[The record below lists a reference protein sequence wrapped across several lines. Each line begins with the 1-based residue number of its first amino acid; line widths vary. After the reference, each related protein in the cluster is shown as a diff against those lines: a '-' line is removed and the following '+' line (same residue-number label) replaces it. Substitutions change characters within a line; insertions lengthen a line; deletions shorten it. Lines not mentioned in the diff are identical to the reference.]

1 MKKCDCKI
9 MNTLSRYPKVWP
21 WLGVAG
27 YALDG
32 AELVLKHTRWGK
44 MNYKARMLVHGAGA
58 GLLCLGAGVHT
69 AQAVAAGMVNVPA
82 AVTGAVIGTGIVGL
96 NYTHAEAKKIGVKR
110 ARVLHRVF
118 CAMTG
123 LGIAAHVI
131 GVKRRDTERR
141 RVGRLLERQ
150 RTRAST
156 FDSLTATGISP
167 WLLLCCAH
175 LCGNMR
181 PDRMQNRNSEVRRNE
196 ERQTLRDRVSGR
208 RFHGRK
214 NDLCG

>member
-21 WLGVAG
+21 WLGV
-27 YALDG
+27 
-32 AELVLKHTRWGK
+32 
-44 MNYKARMLVHGAGA
+44 
-58 GLLCLGAGVHT
+58 AGVHT

-131 GVKRRDTERR
+131 GVKRPRR
-141 RVGRLLERQ
+141 
-150 RTRAST
+150 
-156 FDSLTATGISP
+156 
-167 WLLLCCAH
+167 
-175 LCGNMR
+175 
-181 PDRMQNRNSEVRRNE
+181 
-196 ERQTLRDRVSGR
+196 
-208 RFHGRK
+208 
-214 NDLCG
+214 

>member
-69 AQAVAAGMVNVPA
+69 AQAVAAG
-82 AVTGAVIGTGIVGL
+82 IVGL

-131 GVKRRDTERR
+131 GVKRPRR
-141 RVGRLLERQ
+141 
-150 RTRAST
+150 
-156 FDSLTATGISP
+156 
-167 WLLLCCAH
+167 
-175 LCGNMR
+175 
-181 PDRMQNRNSEVRRNE
+181 
-196 ERQTLRDRVSGR
+196 
-208 RFHGRK
+208 
-214 NDLCG
+214 

>member
-69 AQAVAAGMVNVPA
+69 AQAAAAGM
-82 AVTGAVIGTGIVGL
+82 VIGTGIVGL

-131 GVKRRDTERR
+131 DVKRPRR
-141 RVGRLLERQ
+141 
-150 RTRAST
+150 
-156 FDSLTATGISP
+156 
-167 WLLLCCAH
+167 
-175 LCGNMR
+175 
-181 PDRMQNRNSEVRRNE
+181 
-196 ERQTLRDRVSGR
+196 
-208 RFHGRK
+208 
-214 NDLCG
+214 

>member
-82 AVTGAVIGTGIVGL
+82 AVTGAVIGTGIVADA
-96 NYTHAEAKKIGVKR
+96 NEEAAKSAQKKIGFKR

-131 GVKRRDTERR
+131 GVKRPR
-141 RVGRLLERQ
+141 
-150 RTRAST
+150 
-156 FDSLTATGISP
+156 
-167 WLLLCCAH
+167 W
-175 LCGNMR
+175 
-181 PDRMQNRNSEVRRNE
+181 
-196 ERQTLRDRVSGR
+196 
-208 RFHGRK
+208 
-214 NDLCG
+214 

>member
-44 MNYKARMLVHGAGA
+44 MNYKALYEVIRKT
-58 GLLCLGAGVHT
+58 GLGILTVAN
-69 AQAVAAGMVNVPA
+69 ASAAAGMVNVPA
-82 AVTGAVIGTGIVGL
+82 AVTGAVIGTGVVGL

-131 GVKRRDTERR
+131 GVKRPRR
-141 RVGRLLERQ
+141 
-150 RTRAST
+150 
-156 FDSLTATGISP
+156 
-167 WLLLCCAH
+167 
-175 LCGNMR
+175 
-181 PDRMQNRNSEVRRNE
+181 
-196 ERQTLRDRVSGR
+196 
-208 RFHGRK
+208 
-214 NDLCG
+214 

>member
-69 AQAVAAGMVNVPA
+69 AQAAAAGSMP
-82 AVTGAVIGTGIVGL
+82 
-96 NYTHAEAKKIGVKR
+96 
-110 ARVLHRVF
+110 
-118 CAMTG
+118 
-123 LGIAAHVI
+123 
-131 GVKRRDTERR
+131 
-141 RVGRLLERQ
+141 RQ
-150 RTRAST
+150 RSTSHRAAWKST
-156 FDSLTATGISP
+156 PRTACSSLKPPPGP
-167 WLLLCCAH
+167 HC
-175 LCGNMR
+175 
-181 PDRMQNRNSEVRRNE
+181 
-196 ERQTLRDRVSGR
+196 RQW
-208 RFHGRK
+208 
-214 NDLCG
+214 

>member
-32 AELVLKHTRWGK
+32 AERGLKHTRWGK

-69 AQAVAAGMVNVPA
+69 AQAAAAGMVNVPA

-110 ARVLHRVF
+110 ACAAPRVLRHDRPRHR
-118 CAMTG
+118 
-123 LGIAAHVI
+123 
-131 GVKRRDTERR
+131 
-141 RVGRLLERQ
+141 
-150 RTRAST
+150 RA
-156 FDSLTATGISP
+156 
-167 WLLLCCAH
+167 
-175 LCGNMR
+175 
-181 PDRMQNRNSEVRRNE
+181 
-196 ERQTLRDRVSGR
+196 RDRRQAPETVRYTAHQTENSHSGSR
-208 RFHGRK
+208 H
-214 NDLCG
+214 CGCCHF

>member
-96 NYTHAEAKKIGVKR
+96 NYTHAEAKRSASSV
-110 ARVLHRVF
+110 RV
-118 CAMTG
+118 CC
-123 LGIAAHVI
+123 
-131 GVKRRDTERR
+131 
-141 RVGRLLERQ
+141 
-150 RTRAST
+150 
-156 FDSLTATGISP
+156 TACFAP
-167 WLLLCCAH
+167 
-175 LCGNMR
+175 
-181 PDRMQNRNSEVRRNE
+181 
-196 ERQTLRDRVSGR
+196 
-208 RFHGRK
+208 
-214 NDLCG
+214 